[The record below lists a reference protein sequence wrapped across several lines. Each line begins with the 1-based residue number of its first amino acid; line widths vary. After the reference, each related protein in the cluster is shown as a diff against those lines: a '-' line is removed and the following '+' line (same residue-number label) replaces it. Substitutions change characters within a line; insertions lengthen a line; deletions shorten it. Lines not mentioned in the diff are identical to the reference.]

1 MSLPKVETP
10 IFETTVPSTG
20 EKVKFRPFLVKEEK
34 ILMLASESEEFKDMI
49 TACGQIIENCTF
61 DKLDATKLAMFDMQ
75 DLFIRIREAS
85 IGSTQEFNLICG
97 ECKKSTKYEMELK
110 DLTVK
115 GLDSLPDN
123 EVKVGEEFIIKM
135 RYPRAL
141 DVVAED
147 KQSDIDTIAN
157 CIESIITEEEEVC
170 IYDVTKE
177 ELQEFVENLP
187 VESFGEMRE
196 YLRAIPIL
204 THNIDFT
211 CPHCGAEQI
220 ININGYEHFFA

>member
-1 MSLPKVETP
+1 
-10 IFETTVPSTG
+10 
-20 EKVKFRPFLVKEEK
+20 
-34 ILMLASESEEFKDMI
+34 
-49 TACGQIIENCTF
+49 
-61 DKLDATKLAMFDMQ
+61 
-75 DLFIRIREAS
+75 
-85 IGSTQEFNLICG
+85 
-97 ECKKSTKYEMELK
+97 
-110 DLTVK
+110 
-115 GLDSLPDN
+115 
-123 EVKVGEEFIIKM
+123 M

-157 CIESIITEEEEVC
+157 CIESIITEEEEVS
-170 IYDVTKE
+170 INDVTKE

-204 THNIDFT
+204 SHNIDYK
-211 CPHCGAEQI
+211 CPHCEAEQI